1 MITEKLLEVRSEIE
15 NRMRALLARPV
26 MVTELDVFALPCGC
40 NGMTVNVRGLELDDI
55 EVFEEQ
61 MLSHFREVASR
72 LDIPPSFIFA
82 RLIPGSSVVAAINWR
97 VLCDRCYPEF
107 ARARG
112 KTPRPDIYIM
122 HLERRDGQ
130 GSEKRK
136 GKTPR

>member
-1 MITEKLLEVRSEIE
+1 MLYKFFGVDMGANSCSA
-15 NRMRALLARPV
+15 MFYHYPSPPV
-26 MVTELDVFALPCGC
+26 
-40 NGMTVNVRGLELDDI
+40 ELDDI

-122 HLERRDGQ
+122 HLERR
-130 GSEKRK
+130 

>member
-1 MITEKLLEVRSEIE
+1 MNAEKLLQARADLE
-15 NRMRALLARPV
+15 NNLRALLGRAV
-26 MVTELDVFALPCGC
+26 LVIELDLFALPCGC
-40 NGMTVNVRGLELDDI
+40 NGITANMRGLELDDV

-61 MLSHFREVASR
+61 MLPYFKKMAAS

-82 RLIPGSSVVAAINWR
+82 RLVPGSSVVAAINWR

-112 KTPRPDIYIM
+112 KKPRPDIYIT
-122 HLERRDGQ
+122 HIERREGR

-136 GKTPR
+136 G